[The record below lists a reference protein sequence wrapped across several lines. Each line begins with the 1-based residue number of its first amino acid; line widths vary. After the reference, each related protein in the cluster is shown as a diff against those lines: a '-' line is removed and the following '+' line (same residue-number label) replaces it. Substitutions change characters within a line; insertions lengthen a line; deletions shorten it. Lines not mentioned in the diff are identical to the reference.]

1 MSNKLFDGIIPQ
13 EPPVHAQSNAHIV
26 KSRLEWG
33 EPAFTILDVR
43 GSGTSVLETRKAYNE
58 CHIMGAMLVPMDE
71 LVNLSESSLHK
82 SRDIYLYGEND
93 EQANQAAQIL
103 RNVAFTNVS
112 TLRGGLA
119 AWKAIAGPIEG
130 NETMTPPGADEYNV
144 VSRIKSHLE
153 TQQKQV

>member
-13 EPPVHAQSNAHIV
+13 EPPVRAQSDPHTL

-43 GSGTSVLETRKAYNE
+43 GSGTSILEARKPYNE
-58 CHIMGAMLVPMDE
+58 CHIMGAMLMPMDK
-71 LVNLSESSLHK
+71 LVNLAESSLNK

-93 EQANQAAQIL
+93 EQANQSAQML
-103 RNVAFTNVS
+103 RNAAFTNVS

-130 NETMTPPGADEYNV
+130 TETMTPPGADEYNV

-153 TQQKQV
+153 TQQKEI